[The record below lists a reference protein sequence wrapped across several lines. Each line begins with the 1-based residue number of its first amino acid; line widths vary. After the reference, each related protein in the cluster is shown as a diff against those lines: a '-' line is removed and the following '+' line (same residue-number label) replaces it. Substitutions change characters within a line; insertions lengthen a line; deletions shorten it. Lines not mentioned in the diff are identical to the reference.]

1 MNCLWLLLL
10 LTCFGGNG
18 NMQGDCGCNNGCGR
32 EGDRDGRAGDCGCDR
47 GRDRD
52 DDCDRGRDRDC
63 DCDRGRDGDGDR
75 DRGRDRDRDRD
86 CNCNRGPESRPFT
99 PFADTCGC
107 EEKPV
112 S

>member
-10 LTCFGGNG
+10 LACFSGNG
-18 NMQGDCGCNNGCGR
+18 NVQGDCGCNSGCGR
-32 EGDRDGRAGDCGCDR
+32 EGDRDDRDCNNDRDRDRDCGCDR

-52 DDCDRGRDRDC
+52 DDCDRGRDRD
-63 DCDRGRDGDGDR
+63 
-75 DRGRDRDRDRD
+75 RDRDRD
-86 CNCNRGPESRPFT
+86 CGCNRGPEARPFT

>member
-1 MNCLWLLLL
+1 
-10 LTCFGGNG
+10 
-18 NMQGDCGCNNGCGR
+18 MQGDCGCNNGCGR
-32 EGDRDGRAGDCGCDR
+32 DGDRGGCGRGRDRDDDCDHDR

-52 DDCDRGRDRDC
+52 DDCDRGRDRD
-63 DCDRGRDGDGDR
+63 
-75 DRGRDRDRDRD
+75 RDRD
-86 CNCNRGPESRPFT
+86 CGCGRGPEARPFT